1 MMYAPPETAFTVPQG
16 APAPEYM
23 TYASVPMQYTAPVQY
38 VTADP
43 IQYGA
48 PITSAPMVYSSAPVQ
63 YSTAPMVYTSAPVQY
78 AAPGTVARLQLAFCT
93 FTVLQKTCFS
103 EHTLDHRVRWALLSR
118 TVKVFSNS
126 IDISWLFE
134 VDAFAQAGIVGA
146 LHSLEN

>member
-1 MMYAPPETAFTVPQG
+1 
-16 APAPEYM
+16 M

-103 EHTLDHRVRWALLSR
+103 EHTLDHRVR
-118 TVKVFSNS
+118 
-126 IDISWLFE
+126 
-134 VDAFAQAGIVGA
+134 
-146 LHSLEN
+146 